1 MGTFF
6 CENMFFVH
14 INFVKQI
21 SKWHTSAFPF
31 FWEQFSAIENIWG
44 HFFLLLF
51 IPLCRWCGD
60 VGVGRELGRFI
71 DIYNCPPVLWCSLLN
86 MLWSDFWP
94 VCTFLTFQIF
104 RCYQI
109 IWTVQCASNKFSN
122 SKLFL
127 AKFINQWWYWW
138 PISVQINRD
147 GRQTSRPNLRW
158 YGWSDL
164 HFLLSAISS

>member
-21 SKWHTSAFPF
+21 SKWRKSAFSF
-31 FWEQFSAIENIWG
+31 LEEQFSAIENIWG
-44 HFFLLLF
+44 HFSYPGSFH
-51 IPLCRWCGD
+51 CVDGD
-60 VGVGRELGRFI
+60 SGVGRELGRFI